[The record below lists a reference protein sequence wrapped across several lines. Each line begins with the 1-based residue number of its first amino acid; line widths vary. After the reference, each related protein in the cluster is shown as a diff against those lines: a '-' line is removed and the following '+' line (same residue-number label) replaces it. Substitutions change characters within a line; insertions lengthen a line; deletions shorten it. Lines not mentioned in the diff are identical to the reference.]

1 MKIDTDNNLIIPG
14 SLEISDL
21 KAIKVVG
28 ELNKVE
34 DFLQGQLTSDI
45 SLLNNDASQ
54 LSCICD
60 HKGQVIADFVVLKQD
75 NEFFIL
81 IQKDF
86 ISIFRSELEIF
97 AKFGSVSFDICD
109 HKIIG
114 EICNKGDSNNFYYSN
129 DEFEL
134 SLYLKKSN
142 YKSKN
147 DINLD
152 IWNAAN
158 KILGILNLDISDSG
172 KFRPLEINF
181 DKQRVSF
188 EKGCFRGQE
197 IVARMKYLGIN
208 RRKFCTFI
216 VNNDFVENNLIK
228 TIGNII
234 NLDDKR
240 VFNGIVKKDDIEEVK
255 KILGIISIL

>member
-21 KAIKVVG
+21 KAIKVIG

-45 SLLNNDASQ
+45 NLLNNGTSQ

-60 HKGQVIADFVVLKQD
+60 HKGQVIADFIVLKQD
-75 NEFFIL
+75 NYFFII

-86 ISIFRSELEIF
+86 ISIFTSELEIF

-134 SLYLKKSN
+134 SLYIKDSN

-147 DINLD
+147 SINLD
-152 IWNAAN
+152 MW
-158 KILGILNLDISDSG
+158 LS
-172 KFRPLEINF
+172 
-181 DKQRVSF
+181 
-188 EKGCFRGQE
+188 
-197 IVARMKYLGIN
+197 
-208 RRKFCTFI
+208 
-216 VNNDFVENNLIK
+216 LIH
-228 TIGNII
+228 I
-234 NLDDKR
+234 
-240 VFNGIVKKDDIEEVK
+240 
-255 KILGIISIL
+255 

>member
-1 MKIDTDNNLIIPG
+1 MKIDIDNNLIIPG
-14 SLEISDL
+14 SLEISDF
-21 KAIKVVG
+21 KAIKVIG
-28 ELNKVE
+28 ESNKVE

-45 SLLNNDASQ
+45 SLLNNGASQ

-60 HKGQVIADFVVLKQD
+60 HKGQVIADFIVLKKD
-75 NEFFIL
+75 DDFFII

-86 ISIFRSELEIF
+86 VSIFTVELEIF

-114 EICNKGDSNNFYYSN
+114 EIHNKGDSNNFYYSN

-134 SLYLKKSN
+134 SLCLKKSN
-142 YKSKN
+142 YKNKN
-147 DINLD
+147 SINLD
-152 IWNAAN
+152 MWNAAN
-158 KILGILNLDISDSG
+158 KILGIFHLDKSDSG

-197 IVARMKYLGIN
+197 IVARMKYLGID

-216 VNNDFVENNLIK
+216 VKNDFVENNLIK
-228 TIGNII
+228 SIGEII
-234 NLDDKR
+234 NLDDKK
-240 VFNGIVKKDDIEEVK
+240 VFNGIIKKDDIEKVK
-255 KILGIISIL
+255 KISGIISIL

>member
-28 ELNKVE
+28 EPNKVE

-45 SLLNNDASQ
+45 SLLNDNASQ

-60 HKGQVIADFVVLKQD
+60 HKGQVIADFVVFKQD
-75 NEFFIL
+75 NEFFII

-86 ISIFRSELEIF
+86 ISIFTNELEVF

-114 EICNKGDSNNFYYSN
+114 EIFNKGDANNFYCSN
-129 DEFEL
+129 DQFEL
-134 SLYLKKSN
+134 SLYLKKSD
-142 YKSKN
+142 YKNKN
-147 DINLD
+147 TINLD
-152 IWNAAN
+152 MWNAAN
-158 KILGILNLDISDSG
+158 KILGILNLDKSDSG

-197 IVARMKYLGIN
+197 IVARMKYLGID

-216 VNNDFVENNLIK
+216 VNNDFVESNLIK
-228 TIGNII
+228 TLGKII
-234 NLDDKR
+234 NLNGKK
-240 VFNGIVKKDDIEEVK
+240 VFNGIIKKGDIEEVK
-255 KILGIISIL
+255 KITGIISIL

>member
-45 SLLNNDASQ
+45 SLLNNGASQ

-60 HKGQVIADFVVLKQD
+60 HKGQVMADFIVLKQD
-75 NEFFIL
+75 NEFFII

-86 ISIFRSELEIF
+86 ISIFTGELEIF
-97 AKFGSVSFDICD
+97 AKFGSVSFDVCD

-114 EICNKGDSNNFYYSN
+114 EICNKGDSDNFYYSN

-134 SLYLKKSN
+134 NLHLKKSN
-142 YKSKN
+142 YKNKN
-147 DINLD
+147 SINLD
-152 IWNAAN
+152 MWNAAN
-158 KILGILNLDISDSG
+158 KILGILHLDKSDSG

-197 IVARMKYLGIN
+197 IVARMKYLGID

-228 TIGNII
+228 SIGKII
-234 NLDDKR
+234 NLDDKKI
-240 VFNGIVKKDDIEEVK
+240 FNGIVKKDDIEEVK
-255 KILGIISIL
+255 KISGIISIL

>member
-1 MKIDTDNNLIIPG
+1 MKIDADNNLIIPG

-21 KAIKVVG
+21 KAIKVIG

-45 SLLNNDASQ
+45 SLLNNGASQ

-60 HKGQVIADFVVLKQD
+60 HKGQVMADFIVLKQD
-75 NEFFIL
+75 NEFFII

-86 ISIFRSELEIF
+86 ISIFTSELEVF

-114 EICNKGDSNNFYYSN
+114 EIHNKGDSNNFYYSN
-129 DEFEL
+129 DEFVL
-134 SLYLKKSN
+134 SLYIKDSN

-147 DINLD
+147 SINLD
-152 IWNAAN
+152 MWNAAN
-158 KILGILNLDISDSG
+158 KILGILHLDKSDSG

-188 EKGCFRGQE
+188 EKDASEGR
-197 IVARMKYLGIN
+197 RLSLG
-208 RRKFCTFI
+208 
-216 VNNDFVENNLIK
+216 
-228 TIGNII
+228 
-234 NLDDKR
+234 
-240 VFNGIVKKDDIEEVK
+240 
-255 KILGIISIL
+255 